1 MHVEPFE
8 SAQKRL
14 LGNLAS
20 LDNLKGDA
28 WGHND
33 VFSKGSSI
41 YSPRLNQPA
50 APSPS
55 AHSSASSYTARQSN
69 GSQNTANS
77 NGNGVGIRGARAV
90 QEESIAAAGRK
101 RAATESLRLAEEQ
114 KRRERLAADAERAEM
129 DRQMQIMRAERDKAQ
144 LEARQVLF
152 TIESSGTVV
161 EVAGLV
167 EGTSSEDVKVCLL
180 RCSR

>member
-1 MHVEPFE
+1 M
-8 SAQKRL
+8 
-14 LGNLAS
+14 
-20 LDNLKGDA
+20 
-28 WGHND
+28 
-33 VFSKGSSI
+33 
-41 YSPRLNQPA
+41 
-50 APSPS
+50 
-55 AHSSASSYTARQSN
+55 
-69 GSQNTANS
+69 
-77 NGNGVGIRGARAV
+77 